1 MQKSFLLT
9 DFYELTM
16 MQGYFLKKS
25 NPRVVFDMSF
35 RRQPFDGGFTIFAGL
50 DDVIDILEQSTFTDE
65 EIEYLRGLGTF
76 TEEFL
81 QAIKGFSFSGD
92 LWAIDEGTVVF
103 PGEPLLRVHS
113 TLMEAQLIE
122 SLLLNIINFQT
133 LIATKSARIV
143 HAAQGR
149 GVLEFGLRRAHG
161 PDGALSAARSAFI
174 GGAAATSNTLAG
186 KTLGIPVKGTMA
198 HSWIMAFPS
207 ELEAFRNYADLYPD
221 GTILLI
227 DTYETLGSGI
237 DNAITVGKELKAK
250 GKKFGVRLDSGD
262 LSYLSMKVRRR
273 LDEAGLEDA
282 VIVASNE
289 LDEQIIRQLVT
300 AGAPIDMWGVGTRL
314 VTGSDDPSLTG
325 VYKLCSR
332 EHDGNFVPT
341 IKVSDNPE
349 KISNP
354 GIKQIYRYHDGD
366 GGPLADLI
374 ALADEQIDPAEPR
387 MFYHPMYP
395 YKHFRSTDHKKVI
408 PLLSQKI
415 KNGKRVAE
423 KRPLQEIQDYSKEN
437 LARFD
442 DTYKRIIN
450 PHIYKVSLTEKLK
463 DLKFKMVD
471 DYSKNGLFHPDR

>member
-25 NPRVVFDMSF
+25 NPRVVFEMSF

-50 DDVIDILEQSTFTDE
+50 DDVIDTLEQSTFTNE

-76 TEEFL
+76 TEDFL
-81 QAIKGFSFSGD
+81 QDLKGFSFSGD

-161 PDGALSAARSAFI
+161 PDGALSAARAAFI

-332 EHDGNFVPT
+332 EHNGNFVPT

-374 ALADEQIDPAEPR
+374 ALADEKIDTAEPR

-395 YKHFRSTDHKKVI
+395 YKHFRSTGHKKVI

-415 KNGKRVAE
+415 KKGKRVVQ
-423 KRPLQEIQDYSKEN
+423 KRPLREIQNYCMEN
-437 LARFD
+437 LLGFD

-471 DYSKNGLFHPDR
+471 EYSKNGHFHPDR

>member
-25 NPRVVFDMSF
+25 NPRVVFEMSF

-50 DDVIDILEQSTFTDE
+50 DDIIDTLEQSTFTNE

-76 TEEFL
+76 TEDFL
-81 QAIKGFSFSGD
+81 QDLKGFSFSGD

-161 PDGALSAARSAFI
+161 PDGALSAARAAFI

-332 EHDGNFVPT
+332 EHNGNFVPT

-374 ALADEQIDPAEPR
+374 ALADEKIDPAEPR

-395 YKHFRSTDHKKVI
+395 YKHFRSTGHKKVI

-415 KNGKRVAE
+415 KKGKRVEE
-423 KRPLQEIQDYSKEN
+423 KRPLREIQNYCMEN
-437 LARFD
+437 LSGFD

-471 DYSKNGLFHPDR
+471 DYSKNGHFHPDR

>member
-25 NPRVVFDMSF
+25 NPRVVFEMSF

-50 DDVIDILEQSTFTDE
+50 DDVIDTLEQSTFTNE

-76 TEEFL
+76 TEDFL
-81 QAIKGFSFSGD
+81 QALKGFSFSGD

-161 PDGALSAARSAFI
+161 PDGALSAARAAFI

-332 EHDGNFVPT
+332 EHNGNFVPT

-374 ALADEQIDPAEPR
+374 ALADEKIDTAEPR

-395 YKHFRSTDHKKVI
+395 YKHFRSTGHKKVI

-415 KNGKRVAE
+415 KKGKRVVQ
-423 KRPLQEIQDYSKEN
+423 KRPLREIQNYCMEN
-437 LARFD
+437 LLGFD

-471 DYSKNGLFHPDR
+471 EYSKNGHFHPDR